1 MKKVL
6 IDFEKLSPGIKILL
20 FPILAKAIGIWKT
33 TALLYGKSI
42 LGKK

>member
-6 IDFEKLSPGIKILL
+6 IDFEKLSPGVKILL
-20 FPILAKAIGIWKT
+20 FPILSKAIGIWKT
-33 TALLYGKSI
+33 TLLLYGNKI